1 MTIFEAVKAE
11 VTPRMAAERYGLRV
25 SRSGM
30 VRCLFH
36 DDTTP
41 SMKLY
46 DDHYH
51 CFGCQATGD
60 VIHLTAKL
68 FGVRDQEAARKL
80 VEDFGV
86 RSEKKSI
93 LAKLHRFQEQAE
105 QEKLCLRVLRDYLH
119 LLEEWRTKF
128 APKTPEEAPDDR
140 FVEALLIVD
149 CIEYGTLSRR
159 SFSNYLA
166 QHADDYNLEATN
178 NIRIGNGKRCRG
190 YLGIEILNRPYVG

>member
-11 VTPRMAAERYGLRV
+11 VTPRMAAERYGLHV

-36 DDTTP
+36 DDATP

-60 VIHLTAKL
+60 VIRMTAKL
-68 FGVRDQEAARKL
+68 FGVPDAEAANKL
-80 VEDFGV
+80 AEDFGIQ
-86 RSEKKSI
+86 REKTSV

-105 QEKLCLRVLRDYLH
+105 QERLCVQVLRDYLH
-119 LLEEWRTKF
+119 LLEEWRTKY
-128 APKTPEEAPDDR
+128 APKTQEEAPDDR
-140 FVEALLIVD
+140 FVEALLMVD
-149 CIEYGTLSRR
+149 CIEYLLDTLKTGKPEERAEVMKSLLADGKITRLQEYTERKRR
-159 SFSNYLA
+159 
-166 QHADDYNLEATN
+166 EA
-178 NIRIGNGKRCRG
+178 
-190 YLGIEILNRPYVG
+190 V

>member
-1 MTIFEAVKAE
+1 MTIFEAVKTN

-36 DDTTP
+36 DDATP

-60 VIHLTAKL
+60 VIRMTAKL
-68 FGVRDQEAARKL
+68 FGVPDAEAANKL
-80 VEDFGV
+80 AEDFGIQ
-86 RSEKKSI
+86 REKTSV
-93 LAKLHRFQEQAE
+93 LAKLYRFQEQAE
-105 QEKLCLRVLRDYLH
+105 QEKLCVQVLRDYLH
-119 LLEEWRTKF
+119 LLEEWRTKY

-140 FVEALLIVD
+140 FVEALLMVD
-149 CIEYGTLSRR
+149 CIEYLLDTLTAGSQRER
-159 SFSNYLA
+159 AEAVKSLLA
-166 QHADDYNLEATN
+166 DGKITRLQEYTERKKREA
-178 NIRIGNGKRCRG
+178 
-190 YLGIEILNRPYVG
+190 V

>member
-11 VTPRMAAERYGLRV
+11 VTPRMAAERYGLHV
-25 SRSGM
+25 GRSGM
-30 VRCLFH
+30 LQCLFH

-68 FGVRDQEAARKL
+68 FGVPDAEAANKL
-80 VEDFGV
+80 AEDFGIQ
-86 RSEKKSI
+86 RGKTSI

-105 QEKLCLRVLRDYLH
+105 QERLCVQVLRDYLH
-119 LLEEWRTKF
+119 LLEEWRTKY

-140 FVEALLIVD
+140 FVEALQMYD
-149 CIEYGTLSRR
+149 CIEYLLDTLKTGKPEERAEVMKSL
-159 SFSNYLA
+159 LA
-166 QHADDYNLEATN
+166 DGKITRLQEYTERKKREA
-178 NIRIGNGKRCRG
+178 
-190 YLGIEILNRPYVG
+190 V

>member
-11 VTPRMAAERYGLRV
+11 VTPRMAAERYGLHV

-36 DDTTP
+36 DDATP

-60 VIHLTAKL
+60 VIRMTAKL
-68 FGVRDQEAARKL
+68 FGVPDAEAANKL
-80 VEDFGV
+80 AEDFV
-86 RSEKKSI
+86 IQREKTSV

-105 QEKLCLRVLRDYLH
+105 QERLCVQVLRDYLH

-140 FVEALLIVD
+140 FVEALQMYD
-149 CIEYGTLSRR
+149 CIEYLLDTLKTGKPEERAEVMKSL
-159 SFSNYLA
+159 LA
-166 QHADDYNLEATN
+166 DGKITRLQEYTERKKREA
-178 NIRIGNGKRCRG
+178 
-190 YLGIEILNRPYVG
+190 V

>member
-11 VTPRMAAERYGLRV
+11 VTPRMAAERYGLHV
-25 SRSGM
+25 SQSGM

-36 DDTTP
+36 DDATP

-60 VIHLTAKL
+60 AIHLTAKL
-68 FGVRDQEAARKL
+68 FGVTDQEAARKL
-80 VEDFGV
+80 AEDFGV
-86 RSEKKSI
+86 QSEKKSV

-105 QEKLCLRVLRDYLH
+105 QERLCVRVLRDYLH

-140 FVEALLIVD
+140 FVEALLMVD
-149 CIEYGTLSRR
+149 CIEYLLDTLTAGNPEER
-159 SFSNYLA
+159 A
-166 QHADDYNLEATN
+166 EAVKSLLTDGM
-178 NIRIGNGKRCRG
+178 ITRLQEYTERKRQ
-190 YLGIEILNRPYVG
+190 EAV

>member
-11 VTPRMAAERYGLRV
+11 VTPRMAAERYGLHV

-36 DDTTP
+36 DDATP

-60 VIHLTAKL
+60 VIRMTAKL
-68 FGVRDQEAARKL
+68 FGVPDAEAANKL
-80 VEDFGV
+80 TEDFGIQ
-86 RSEKKSI
+86 REKTSV

-105 QEKLCLRVLRDYLH
+105 QERLCVRVLRDYLH
-119 LLEEWRTKF
+119 LLEEWRTKL
-128 APKTPEEAPDDR
+128 APKTTEEAPDDR
-140 FVEALLIVD
+140 FVEALLMAD
-149 CIEYGTLSRR
+149 CIEYLLDTQTAGKPEERADAVKSL
-159 SFSNYLA
+159 LA
-166 QHADDYNLEATN
+166 DGKITRLQEYTERKKREA
-178 NIRIGNGKRCRG
+178 
-190 YLGIEILNRPYVG
+190 V

>member
-1 MTIFEAVKAE
+1 MTIFEAVKTQ

-36 DDTTP
+36 DDATP

-60 VIHLTAKL
+60 AIHLTAKL
-68 FGVRDQEAARKL
+68 FGVTDQEAARKL
-80 VEDFGV
+80 AEDFGV
-86 RSEKKSI
+86 QSEKKSI

-105 QEKLCLRVLRDYLH
+105 QEKLCVRVLRDYLH

-128 APKTPEEAPDDR
+128 APKTPNEEMDDR
-140 FVEALLIVD
+140 FVEALLMVD
-149 CIEYGTLSRR
+149 CVEYLLETLKAGNPKERAEVVKSLLADEKINRLQEYTERKRR
-159 SFSNYLA
+159 
-166 QHADDYNLEATN
+166 EA
-178 NIRIGNGKRCRG
+178 
-190 YLGIEILNRPYVG
+190 V

>member
-11 VTPRMAAERYGLRV
+11 VTPRMAAERYGLHV

-36 DDTTP
+36 DDATP

-60 VIHLTAKL
+60 AIHLTAKL
-68 FGVRDQEAARKL
+68 FGVTDQEAARKL
-80 VEDFGV
+80 AEDFGV
-86 RSEKKSI
+86 QSEKKSI

-105 QEKLCLRVLRDYLH
+105 QERLCVQVLRDYLH
-119 LLEEWRTKF
+119 LLEEWRTKY

-140 FVEALLIVD
+140 RRKGPG
-149 CIEYGTLSRR
+149 CIKDRKDEENR
-159 SFSNYLA
+159 
-166 QHADDYNLEATN
+166 
-178 NIRIGNGKRCRG
+178 NGEG
-190 YLGIEILNRPYVG
+190 A